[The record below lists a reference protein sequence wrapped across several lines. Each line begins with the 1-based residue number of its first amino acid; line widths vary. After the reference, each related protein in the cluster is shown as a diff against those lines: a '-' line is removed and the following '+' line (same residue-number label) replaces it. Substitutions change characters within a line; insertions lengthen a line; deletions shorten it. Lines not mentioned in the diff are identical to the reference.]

1 MVLPHADDLARNLG
15 QERALGFFSFGKK
28 SADKSIDGSAA
39 ATSLTGGF
47 VAQPDK
53 ARTWFKHG
61 DVAAGT
67 HNFDYALICY
77 ASGLKLDPTQLPIY
91 DRIYELAIQYAQT
104 VGKPASRENLK
115 KVEGPGP
122 IDKFVTAVYVWFT
135 DLQSVDPALK
145 MLDATARAGQFEFGR
160 WAAPKVLNLVRRAP
174 KKPSKSQW
182 IKIKDVFSAV
192 EAYTEA
198 FAAAEEAIKIDPTDV
213 QLINEIKQ
221 LTAARAMSQG
231 GFTQAALAGEGGF
244 RSVIRDAD
252 KQRQLIEDEAIVSG
266 EEATLRVLDH
276 CRKEFEANPMSGD
289 AITKLGANLRKHGT
303 PEAEAEALT
312 VYQAGWERLTEYRF
326 KMAIGE
332 IKLAQMRRMH
342 RVLELKVEAAPSD
355 EDAKSGLTQLAAELL
370 ALELSEL
377 RDRQKNYPTDR
388 GVKMDLGRLE
398 FRQGNFQDAMACF
411 QSCKEDAKFRVY
423 ATQMLGRCFAAE
435 GWHEEAVGEYR
446 DALTQ
451 IAGLEAERELSIRYD
466 LMSSLIERAKL
477 EKRGDLAREAAE
489 ICSAIVRKNI
499 GYRDIRQKR
508 KDIDVLQKELPT

>member
-1 MVLPHADDLARNLG
+1 M
-15 QERALGFFSFGKK
+15 GFFSFGKK
-28 SADKSIDGSAA
+28 SADQPSGGAA
-39 ATSLTGGF
+39 AGVTASGAF
-47 VAQPDK
+47 IAQPDK

-91 DRIYELAIQYAQT
+91 DRVYELAIQYAQT

-115 KVEGPGP
+115 KIDGPGP
-122 IDKFVTAVYVWFT
+122 IDKFVTAAYVWFT

-145 MLDATARAGQFEFGR
+145 MLDATSRAGQFEFGR
-160 WAAPKVLNLVRRAP
+160 WVAPKVLGLVRRAA

-182 IKIKDVFSAV
+182 IKIKDLFSAV

-198 FAAAEEAIKIDPTDV
+198 FAAAEEAIKIDPHDIHLV
-213 QLINEIKQ
+213 NEIKQ

-252 KQRQLIEDEAIVSG
+252 KQRQLIEDESIVSG
-266 EEATLRVLDH
+266 EDSVQRVIDYA
-276 CRKEFEANPMSGD
+276 RKEFETNPMSGD
-289 AITKLGANLRKHGT
+289 AITKLGATLRKQGT
-303 PEAEAEALT
+303 PESEAEALI

-332 IKLAQMRRMH
+332 IKLVQLRRTH
-342 RVLELKVEAAPSD
+342 RAHELKVEAAPA
-355 EDAKSGLTQLAAELL
+355 DADLKAQLVTIAAELL

-411 QSCKEDAKFRVY
+411 QACKEDAKFRVY

-451 IAGLEAERELSIRYD
+451 VAGLEAERDLSIRYD

-477 EKRGDLAREAAE
+477 EKRGDIAREAAE

-508 KDIDVLQKELPT
+508 KDIDALQKELPN